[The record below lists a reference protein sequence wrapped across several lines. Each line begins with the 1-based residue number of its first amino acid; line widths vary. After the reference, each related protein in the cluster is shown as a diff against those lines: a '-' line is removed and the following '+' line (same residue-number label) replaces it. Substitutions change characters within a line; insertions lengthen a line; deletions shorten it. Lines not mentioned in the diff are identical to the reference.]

1 MRFEWDE
8 NKNLSNQ
15 RKHHVSFEVARLVFQ
30 DPHLI
35 SAIDERFTY
44 SEERWINIG
53 MALNFAVLVVIT
65 TVREDHHGEEI
76 IRIISARKAN
86 KGERQRYNDHARDAG

>member
-15 RKHHVSFEVARLVFQ
+15 RKHRVSFEVARLVFQ

-35 SAIDERFTY
+35 RAIDERFTY
-44 SEERWINIG
+44 GEERWANIG

-86 KGERQRYNDHARDAG
+86 KGERRRYNDHARDAG